1 MLILTY
7 FILTRKFVNSS
18 SKLSL
23 PTENV
28 SAYSGPRTPV
38 LNNAM
43 MEINTR
49 KTEIMGKLSP
59 TGGGFRG
66 FMEQVTSE

>member
-59 TGGGFRG
+59 TAGGFRG
-66 FMEQVTSE
+66 FYGAGNI